1 MKTFVI
7 LAASV
12 ISFGFSSLCMAE
24 NNATPKEEI
33 PASSQQCLA
42 CHGSFNDLIKKN
54 VKFTN
59 EWGVTVNPHAYI
71 DKLVS
76 NPHNGNKVP
85 DCLGCHQKHP
95 LPMPSGWKASHPA
108 NISTCYGCHH
118 LGTFKPCES
127 CHFGFKADKIK
138 PRP

>member
-1 MKTFVI
+1 MKFLMI
-7 LAASV
+7 LAA
-12 ISFGFSSLCMAE
+12 FGFSILSQGAAA
-24 NNATPKEEI
+24 NADAPQI
-33 PASSQQCLA
+33 PASSKQCLA
-42 CHGSFNDLIKKN
+42 CHGSFDDLRHKN
-54 VKFTN
+54 VQFTN

-95 LPMPSGWKASHPA
+95 LPIPAGWKKEHPA

-127 CHFGFKADKIK
+127 CHFGFSADKIK
-138 PRP
+138 PR